1 MQKMAVFKY
10 FVGIVVA
17 GLLAGCVPS
26 ATQLETY
33 DLIVE
38 NQCSGANRPVHMYIN
53 NQYRGLVQDTKRFII
68 PAGSNLELRARGTK
82 AGALVFLRKLKMD
95 GDKLW
100 TLCP

>member
-1 MQKMAVFKY
+1 MPRTA
-10 FVGIVVA
+10 
-17 GLLAGCVPS
+17 
-26 ATQLETY
+26 QLETF

-38 NQCSGANRPVHMYIN
+38 NQCGGANRPVHLYIN

-68 PAGSNLELRARGTK
+68 AAGSNLDLRARGSKT
-82 AGALVFLRKLKMD
+82 GALVFLRKVRMD